1 MSSNFLNKSGLSYFY
16 SKIKEMLQNKQDKL
30 YAGDNITIADDGR
43 ISASVGD
50 SKNVFFGTCD
60 TNSVNYNK
68 VVTCDDWTWEEGNV
82 LCVHFTN
89 ANRATGAR
97 LVIGA
102 HEAVTVYLYGN
113 VNRAPYTWTSGEV
126 VQFVYTGGKFYTVS
140 RLRATKTIYGM
151 VRLCDDVD
159 LDSSDYAA
167 TSFAVKTA
175 YDLANKKQDKLTAG
189 TGITIQNNV
198 ISAEEKQIGLY
209 RLKISSA
216 DGYYPVFQSRF
227 VRDILLRKTDLSTG
241 TVTNIA
247 TGSVQFSFS
256 NKAEDNMD
264 IVLPRGVWCS
274 MPLVGSVTIA
284 NTSPAEVLVTSQ
296 ERLIDC
302 KCKFVLANDI
312 VGVTSDTL
320 FVDLIPQTITAK
332 DQNNSQILYEAF
344 FLNEYQEISVEN
356 SDHVKLEIAEI

>member
-1 MSSNFLNKSGLSYFY
+1 MSGFLDKTGLAHLWEKMKSALSD
-16 SKIKEMLQNKQDKL
+16 KQDKL
-30 YAGDNITIADDGR
+30 TAGDNITITDDGR
-43 ISASVGD
+43 ISASGGGG

-60 TNSVNYNK
+60 TKSSTYNK

-82 LCVHFTN
+82 LYVHFTDG
-89 ANRATGAR
+89 NRATVAN

-102 HEAVTVYLYGN
+102 HEAVPVYLYGN
-113 VNRAPYTWTSGEV
+113 TNGVQSAWTAGEV
-126 VQFVYTGGKFYTVS
+126 VQFVYTGGRFYAVS
-140 RLRATKTIYGM
+140 KVRASRTRYGM
-151 VRLCDDVD
+151 VRLSDDVD

-175 YDLANKKQDKLTAG
+175 YDLANKKQDKMTAG

-216 DGYYPVFQSRF
+216 DGYYPVFQSSF
-227 VRDILLRKTDLSTG
+227 VRNILLRKTDLSTG

-247 TGSVQFSFS
+247 TGSVQFSFI
-256 NKAEDNMD
+256 NEADDNMD
-264 IVLPRGVWCS
+264 VVLPRGVWCS

-284 NTSPAEVLVTSQ
+284 NTSTAEVLVTSQ

-302 KCKFVLANDI
+302 KCKFVKANDI
-312 VGVTSDTL
+312 VGVTNDTL
-320 FVDLIPQTITAK
+320 FVDLIPQTIMAK
-332 DQNNSQILYEAF
+332 DKNNSQILYEAF
-344 FLNEYQEISVEN
+344 FLNEWQEISVEN